1 MKKLYDGMQRF
12 CAAHP
17 RFGIPN
23 LMRVIVIGNVA
34 VYVLMLLTQA
44 NDANA
49 LSFLTFNLNA
59 LLHGEVWRLVTFVFV
74 PAYSSPF
81 ALLISLYFY
90 YWIGSTLERQWGTA
104 KFNLYYI
111 SGALLTV
118 LGVVLAS
125 LITGN
130 PYLTAAGTG
139 YVNLS
144 MFFAFAFLFPD
155 TTVLLFFIL
164 PVKMKWL
171 AYLDGAL
178 FAFDIIKAI
187 GAHNWAGVVLPIVAL
202 LNFAVFIWPEVH
214 YLKERI
220 PMILADKIVSL
231 RKKAGWSQE
240 DLAEKLGV
248 TRQSVS
254 KWEGAQSVPDMDK
267 VVMMS
272 RLFGVSTDFLLK
284 DELEEEA
291 PCAAAQDDDT
301 PLRRVTM
308 GQASAYLALRK
319 AAAPKI
325 AIATALCITS
335 PVTLILLAGM
345 SEVQRF
351 HITENAASGIGLCV
365 LLGLVAL
372 AVSIFLWTSAEAKE
386 YRFLEEEPFETEYG
400 VEGMVRQRQR
410 EYKDTHTRLVTVGVV
425 LCVLAAVPLFA
436 AMCINDGSDLLY
448 IAAVCALLVLV
459 AIGCLALV
467 TAGVYQ
473 GAMEQLLEEGDY
485 TRPQKKHHKL
495 MGTVTMIYWL
505 TATAV
510 FLLYTYGPHG
520 NGQPQYS
527 WIIWAVAGVLY
538 AAVMGIVRIISRSR
552 G

>member
-1 MKKLYDGMQRF
+1 
-12 CAAHP
+12 
-17 RFGIPN
+17 
-23 LMRVIVIGNVA
+23 
-34 VYVLMLLTQA
+34 
-44 NDANA
+44 
-49 LSFLTFNLNA
+49 
-59 LLHGEVWRLVTFVFV
+59 
-74 PAYSSPF
+74 
-81 ALLISLYFY
+81 
-90 YWIGSTLERQWGTA
+90 
-104 KFNLYYI
+104 
-111 SGALLTV
+111 
-118 LGVVLAS
+118 
-125 LITGN
+125 
-130 PYLTAAGTG
+130 
-139 YVNLS
+139 
-144 MFFAFAFLFPD
+144 
-155 TTVLLFFIL
+155 
-164 PVKMKWL
+164 
-171 AYLDGAL
+171 
-178 FAFDIIKAI
+178 
-187 GAHNWAGVVLPIVAL
+187 
-202 LNFAVFIWPEVH
+202 
-214 YLKERI
+214 
-220 PMILADKIVSL
+220 MILADKIVSL

-284 DELEEEA
+284 DELEEET

-301 PLRRVTM
+301 PLRRVSLT
-308 GQASAYLALRK
+308 QASAYLALRK

-325 AIATALCITS
+325 AIATALCIIS
-335 PVTLILLAGM
+335 PVTLILLAAM

-351 HITENAASGIGLCV
+351 HITENAAAGIGLCV
-365 LLGLVAL
+365 LLALVAL
-372 AVSIFLWTSAEAKE
+372 AVSIFLRTGAEAKE

-436 AMCINDGSDLLY
+436 AVCIDGSDLLY
-448 IAAVCALLVLV
+448 VGAVGVLLVLV
-459 AIGCLALV
+459 GIGCLFLV
-467 TAGVYQ
+467 SAGVYSS
-473 GAMEQLLEEGDY
+473 AMEQLLEEGDY
-485 TRPQKKHHKL
+485 ARGQKKHRRVL
-495 MGTVTMIYWL
+495 GTVSTIYWL

-520 NGQPQYS
+520 NGQPRYS

>member
-1 MKKLYDGMQRF
+1 
-12 CAAHP
+12 
-17 RFGIPN
+17 
-23 LMRVIVIGNVA
+23 
-34 VYVLMLLTQA
+34 
-44 NDANA
+44 
-49 LSFLTFNLNA
+49 
-59 LLHGEVWRLVTFVFV
+59 
-74 PAYSSPF
+74 
-81 ALLISLYFY
+81 
-90 YWIGSTLERQWGTA
+90 
-104 KFNLYYI
+104 
-111 SGALLTV
+111 
-118 LGVVLAS
+118 
-125 LITGN
+125 
-130 PYLTAAGTG
+130 
-139 YVNLS
+139 
-144 MFFAFAFLFPD
+144 
-155 TTVLLFFIL
+155 
-164 PVKMKWL
+164 
-171 AYLDGAL
+171 
-178 FAFDIIKAI
+178 
-187 GAHNWAGVVLPIVAL
+187 
-202 LNFAVFIWPEVH
+202 
-214 YLKERI
+214 
-220 PMILADKIVSL
+220 MILADKIVSL

-284 DELEEEA
+284 DELEEET

-301 PLRRVTM
+301 PLRRVSLT
-308 GQASAYLALRK
+308 QASAYLALRK

-325 AIATALCITS
+325 AIATALCIIS

-351 HITENAASGIGLCV
+351 PISGNAAAGIGLCV
-365 LLGLVAL
+365 MLVLLAV
-372 AVSIFLWTSAEAKE
+372 AVSIFLRADADVRD

-436 AMCINDGSDLLY
+436 AMCINGSDLLY

-520 NGQPQYS
+520 NGQPRYS

-538 AAVMGIVRIISRSR
+538 AAVMGIVRHHQPQPRLIMPHNRSL
-552 G
+552 GEK

>member
-1 MKKLYDGMQRF
+1 
-12 CAAHP
+12 
-17 RFGIPN
+17 
-23 LMRVIVIGNVA
+23 
-34 VYVLMLLTQA
+34 
-44 NDANA
+44 
-49 LSFLTFNLNA
+49 
-59 LLHGEVWRLVTFVFV
+59 
-74 PAYSSPF
+74 
-81 ALLISLYFY
+81 
-90 YWIGSTLERQWGTA
+90 
-104 KFNLYYI
+104 
-111 SGALLTV
+111 
-118 LGVVLAS
+118 
-125 LITGN
+125 
-130 PYLTAAGTG
+130 
-139 YVNLS
+139 
-144 MFFAFAFLFPD
+144 
-155 TTVLLFFIL
+155 
-164 PVKMKWL
+164 
-171 AYLDGAL
+171 
-178 FAFDIIKAI
+178 
-187 GAHNWAGVVLPIVAL
+187 
-202 LNFAVFIWPEVH
+202 
-214 YLKERI
+214 
-220 PMILADKIVSL
+220 MILADKIVSL

-240 DLAEKLGV
+240 ELAEQLGV

-267 VVMMS
+267 VVQMS
-272 RLFGVSTDFLLK
+272 RLFGVTTDYLLK
-284 DELEEEA
+284 DELEEET
-291 PCAAAQDDDT
+291 PCAAAQEDDT
-301 PLRRVTM
+301 PLRRVSLT
-308 GQASAYLALRK
+308 QASAYLALRK

-325 AIATALCITS
+325 AIATALCIIS

-351 HITENAASGIGLCV
+351 HITENAAAGIGLCV

-372 AVSIFLWTSAEAKE
+372 AVSIFLRTGAEAKE
-386 YRFLEEEPFETEYG
+386 FRFLEEEPFETEYG

-436 AMCINDGSDLLY
+436 AMCINGSDLLY

-473 GAMEQLLEEGDY
+473 GAMEHLLEEGDY

-520 NGQPQYS
+520 NGQPRYS

>member
-1 MKKLYDGMQRF
+1 
-12 CAAHP
+12 
-17 RFGIPN
+17 
-23 LMRVIVIGNVA
+23 
-34 VYVLMLLTQA
+34 
-44 NDANA
+44 
-49 LSFLTFNLNA
+49 
-59 LLHGEVWRLVTFVFV
+59 
-74 PAYSSPF
+74 
-81 ALLISLYFY
+81 
-90 YWIGSTLERQWGTA
+90 
-104 KFNLYYI
+104 
-111 SGALLTV
+111 
-118 LGVVLAS
+118 
-125 LITGN
+125 
-130 PYLTAAGTG
+130 
-139 YVNLS
+139 
-144 MFFAFAFLFPD
+144 
-155 TTVLLFFIL
+155 
-164 PVKMKWL
+164 
-171 AYLDGAL
+171 
-178 FAFDIIKAI
+178 
-187 GAHNWAGVVLPIVAL
+187 
-202 LNFAVFIWPEVH
+202 
-214 YLKERI
+214 
-220 PMILADKIVSL
+220 MILADKIVSL

-267 VVMMS
+267 VVMIS

-284 DELEEEA
+284 DELEEET

-308 GQASAYLALRK
+308 KQAADYLARRR
-319 AAAPKI
+319 AAAPKV
-325 AIATALCITS
+325 AFAVLLCIVS
-335 PVTLILLAGM
+335 PVTLLLLAAI

-351 HITENAASGIGLCV
+351 PISGNAAAGIGLCV

-372 AVSIFLWTSAEAKE
+372 AVSIFLRADAEAKE

-400 VEGMVRQRQR
+400 VEGMVRQRQQ
-410 EYKDTHTRLVTVGVV
+410 EYKDSHTRLVTVGVV

-436 AMCINDGSDLLY
+436 AMCISGSDLLY
-448 IAAVCALLVLV
+448 ISAVCALLVLV

-520 NGQPQYS
+520 NGQPRYS

>member
-1 MKKLYDGMQRF
+1 
-12 CAAHP
+12 
-17 RFGIPN
+17 
-23 LMRVIVIGNVA
+23 
-34 VYVLMLLTQA
+34 
-44 NDANA
+44 
-49 LSFLTFNLNA
+49 
-59 LLHGEVWRLVTFVFV
+59 
-74 PAYSSPF
+74 
-81 ALLISLYFY
+81 
-90 YWIGSTLERQWGTA
+90 
-104 KFNLYYI
+104 
-111 SGALLTV
+111 
-118 LGVVLAS
+118 
-125 LITGN
+125 
-130 PYLTAAGTG
+130 
-139 YVNLS
+139 
-144 MFFAFAFLFPD
+144 
-155 TTVLLFFIL
+155 
-164 PVKMKWL
+164 
-171 AYLDGAL
+171 
-178 FAFDIIKAI
+178 
-187 GAHNWAGVVLPIVAL
+187 
-202 LNFAVFIWPEVH
+202 
-214 YLKERI
+214 
-220 PMILADKIVSL
+220 MILADKIVSL

-240 DLAEKLGV
+240 ELAEQLGV

-301 PLRRVTM
+301 PLRRVSLT
-308 GQASAYLALRK
+308 QASAYLALRK

-325 AIATALCITS
+325 AVATALCIIS

-351 HITENAASGIGLCV
+351 HISENAASGIGLCV
-365 LLGLVAL
+365 LLALVAL
-372 AVSIFLWTSAEAKE
+372 AVSIFLRTGAEAKE

-436 AMCINDGSDLLY
+436 AMCINGSDLLY

-520 NGQPQYS
+520 NGQPRYS

>member
-1 MKKLYDGMQRF
+1 
-12 CAAHP
+12 
-17 RFGIPN
+17 
-23 LMRVIVIGNVA
+23 
-34 VYVLMLLTQA
+34 
-44 NDANA
+44 
-49 LSFLTFNLNA
+49 
-59 LLHGEVWRLVTFVFV
+59 
-74 PAYSSPF
+74 
-81 ALLISLYFY
+81 
-90 YWIGSTLERQWGTA
+90 
-104 KFNLYYI
+104 
-111 SGALLTV
+111 
-118 LGVVLAS
+118 
-125 LITGN
+125 
-130 PYLTAAGTG
+130 
-139 YVNLS
+139 
-144 MFFAFAFLFPD
+144 
-155 TTVLLFFIL
+155 
-164 PVKMKWL
+164 
-171 AYLDGAL
+171 
-178 FAFDIIKAI
+178 
-187 GAHNWAGVVLPIVAL
+187 
-202 LNFAVFIWPEVH
+202 
-214 YLKERI
+214 
-220 PMILADKIVSL
+220 MILADKIVSL

-284 DELEEEA
+284 DELEEET

-301 PLRRVTM
+301 PLRRVSLT
-308 GQASAYLALRK
+308 QASAYLALRK

-325 AIATALCITS
+325 AVATALCIIS

-351 HITENAASGIGLCV
+351 HITENTASGIGLCV
-365 LLGLVAL
+365 LLALVAL
-372 AVSIFLWTSAEAKE
+372 AVSIFLRTGAEAKE
-386 YRFLEEEPFETEYG
+386 FRFLEEEPFETEYG
-400 VEGMVRQRQR
+400 VEGMVRQRQQ

-436 AMCINDGSDLLY
+436 AMCINGSDLLY

-520 NGQPQYS
+520 NGQPRYS

>member
-1 MKKLYDGMQRF
+1 
-12 CAAHP
+12 
-17 RFGIPN
+17 
-23 LMRVIVIGNVA
+23 
-34 VYVLMLLTQA
+34 
-44 NDANA
+44 
-49 LSFLTFNLNA
+49 
-59 LLHGEVWRLVTFVFV
+59 
-74 PAYSSPF
+74 
-81 ALLISLYFY
+81 
-90 YWIGSTLERQWGTA
+90 
-104 KFNLYYI
+104 
-111 SGALLTV
+111 
-118 LGVVLAS
+118 
-125 LITGN
+125 
-130 PYLTAAGTG
+130 
-139 YVNLS
+139 
-144 MFFAFAFLFPD
+144 
-155 TTVLLFFIL
+155 
-164 PVKMKWL
+164 
-171 AYLDGAL
+171 
-178 FAFDIIKAI
+178 
-187 GAHNWAGVVLPIVAL
+187 
-202 LNFAVFIWPEVH
+202 
-214 YLKERI
+214 
-220 PMILADKIVSL
+220 MILADKIVSL

-240 DLAEKLGV
+240 ELAEQLGV

-267 VVMMS
+267 VVQMS
-272 RLFGVSTDFLLK
+272 RLFGVTTDYLLK
-284 DELEEEA
+284 DEIEEQ
-291 PCAAAQDDDT
+291 AAALVEES

-308 GQASAYLALRK
+308 GQAADYLARRR

-351 HITENAASGIGLCV
+351 HISENAASGIGLCV
-365 LLGLVAL
+365 LLALVAL
-372 AVSIFLWTSAEAKE
+372 AVSIFLRTGAEAKE

-520 NGQPQYS
+520 NGQPRYS

>member
-1 MKKLYDGMQRF
+1 
-12 CAAHP
+12 
-17 RFGIPN
+17 
-23 LMRVIVIGNVA
+23 
-34 VYVLMLLTQA
+34 
-44 NDANA
+44 
-49 LSFLTFNLNA
+49 
-59 LLHGEVWRLVTFVFV
+59 
-74 PAYSSPF
+74 
-81 ALLISLYFY
+81 
-90 YWIGSTLERQWGTA
+90 
-104 KFNLYYI
+104 
-111 SGALLTV
+111 
-118 LGVVLAS
+118 
-125 LITGN
+125 
-130 PYLTAAGTG
+130 
-139 YVNLS
+139 
-144 MFFAFAFLFPD
+144 
-155 TTVLLFFIL
+155 
-164 PVKMKWL
+164 
-171 AYLDGAL
+171 
-178 FAFDIIKAI
+178 
-187 GAHNWAGVVLPIVAL
+187 
-202 LNFAVFIWPEVH
+202 
-214 YLKERI
+214 
-220 PMILADKIVSL
+220 MILADKIVSL

-240 DLAEKLGV
+240 ELAEQLGV

-284 DELEEEA
+284 DELEEET

-301 PLRRVTM
+301 PLRRVSLT
-308 GQASAYLALRK
+308 QASAYLALRK

-351 HITENAASGIGLCV
+351 HISENAAAGIGLCV

-372 AVSIFLWTSAEAKE
+372 AVSIFLRTSTEAKE
-386 YRFLEEEPFETEYG
+386 YRFLKEEPFETEYG
-400 VEGMVRQRQR
+400 VEGMVRQRQQ

-436 AMCINDGSDLLY
+436 AMCINGSDLLY

-473 GAMEQLLEEGDY
+473 GAMEQLLEEGNY

-520 NGQPQYS
+520 NGQPRYS

>member
-1 MKKLYDGMQRF
+1 
-12 CAAHP
+12 
-17 RFGIPN
+17 
-23 LMRVIVIGNVA
+23 
-34 VYVLMLLTQA
+34 
-44 NDANA
+44 
-49 LSFLTFNLNA
+49 
-59 LLHGEVWRLVTFVFV
+59 
-74 PAYSSPF
+74 
-81 ALLISLYFY
+81 
-90 YWIGSTLERQWGTA
+90 
-104 KFNLYYI
+104 
-111 SGALLTV
+111 
-118 LGVVLAS
+118 
-125 LITGN
+125 
-130 PYLTAAGTG
+130 
-139 YVNLS
+139 
-144 MFFAFAFLFPD
+144 
-155 TTVLLFFIL
+155 
-164 PVKMKWL
+164 
-171 AYLDGAL
+171 
-178 FAFDIIKAI
+178 
-187 GAHNWAGVVLPIVAL
+187 
-202 LNFAVFIWPEVH
+202 
-214 YLKERI
+214 
-220 PMILADKIVSL
+220 MILADKIVSL

-240 DLAEKLGV
+240 DLAENLGV

-284 DELEEEA
+284 DELEEET
-291 PCAAAQDDDT
+291 PCAAAQEDDT
-301 PLRRVTM
+301 PLRRVSLT
-308 GQASAYLALRK
+308 QASAYLALRK

-325 AIATALCITS
+325 AIATALCIIS

-372 AVSIFLWTSAEAKE
+372 AVSIFLRTSAEAKE

-410 EYKDTHTRLVTVGVV
+410 EYKDTRTRYTTIGAV
-425 LCVLAAVPLFA
+425 LYVLAAAPLFA
-436 AMCINDGSDLLY
+436 AVCIDGSDLLY
-448 IAAVCALLVLV
+448 VGAVGVLLVLV
-459 AIGCLALV
+459 GIGCLFLV
-467 TAGVYQ
+467 SAGVYSS
-473 GAMEQLLEEGDY
+473 AMERLLEEGDY
-485 TRPQKKHHKL
+485 ARPQKKHHKL

-520 NGQPQYS
+520 NGQPRYS

>member
-1 MKKLYDGMQRF
+1 
-12 CAAHP
+12 
-17 RFGIPN
+17 
-23 LMRVIVIGNVA
+23 
-34 VYVLMLLTQA
+34 
-44 NDANA
+44 
-49 LSFLTFNLNA
+49 
-59 LLHGEVWRLVTFVFV
+59 
-74 PAYSSPF
+74 
-81 ALLISLYFY
+81 
-90 YWIGSTLERQWGTA
+90 
-104 KFNLYYI
+104 
-111 SGALLTV
+111 
-118 LGVVLAS
+118 
-125 LITGN
+125 
-130 PYLTAAGTG
+130 
-139 YVNLS
+139 
-144 MFFAFAFLFPD
+144 
-155 TTVLLFFIL
+155 
-164 PVKMKWL
+164 
-171 AYLDGAL
+171 
-178 FAFDIIKAI
+178 
-187 GAHNWAGVVLPIVAL
+187 
-202 LNFAVFIWPEVH
+202 
-214 YLKERI
+214 
-220 PMILADKIVSL
+220 MILADKIVSL

-284 DELEEEA
+284 DELEEET

-301 PLRRVTM
+301 PLRRVSLT
-308 GQASAYLALRK
+308 QASAYLALRK

-325 AIATALCITS
+325 AVATALCIIS

-351 HITENAASGIGLCV
+351 HISENAAAGIGLCV

-372 AVSIFLWTSAEAKE
+372 AVSIFLRTGAEAKE

-436 AMCINDGSDLLY
+436 AMCINGSDLLY

-473 GAMEQLLEEGDY
+473 GAMERLLEEGDY

-520 NGQPQYS
+520 NGQPRYS

>member
-1 MKKLYDGMQRF
+1 
-12 CAAHP
+12 
-17 RFGIPN
+17 
-23 LMRVIVIGNVA
+23 
-34 VYVLMLLTQA
+34 
-44 NDANA
+44 
-49 LSFLTFNLNA
+49 
-59 LLHGEVWRLVTFVFV
+59 
-74 PAYSSPF
+74 
-81 ALLISLYFY
+81 
-90 YWIGSTLERQWGTA
+90 
-104 KFNLYYI
+104 
-111 SGALLTV
+111 
-118 LGVVLAS
+118 
-125 LITGN
+125 
-130 PYLTAAGTG
+130 
-139 YVNLS
+139 
-144 MFFAFAFLFPD
+144 
-155 TTVLLFFIL
+155 
-164 PVKMKWL
+164 
-171 AYLDGAL
+171 
-178 FAFDIIKAI
+178 
-187 GAHNWAGVVLPIVAL
+187 
-202 LNFAVFIWPEVH
+202 
-214 YLKERI
+214 
-220 PMILADKIVSL
+220 MILADKIVSL

-291 PCAAAQDDDT
+291 PCAAAQEDDT
-301 PLRRVTM
+301 PLRRVSLT
-308 GQASAYLALRK
+308 QASAYLALRK

-351 HITENAASGIGLCV
+351 PISGNAAAGIGLCV
-365 LLGLVAL
+365 MLVLLAV
-372 AVSIFLWTSAEAKE
+372 AVSIFLRTDADVRD

-436 AMCINDGSDLLY
+436 AMCINGSDLLY

-520 NGQPQYS
+520 NGQPRYS

>member
-1 MKKLYDGMQRF
+1 
-12 CAAHP
+12 
-17 RFGIPN
+17 
-23 LMRVIVIGNVA
+23 
-34 VYVLMLLTQA
+34 
-44 NDANA
+44 
-49 LSFLTFNLNA
+49 
-59 LLHGEVWRLVTFVFV
+59 
-74 PAYSSPF
+74 
-81 ALLISLYFY
+81 
-90 YWIGSTLERQWGTA
+90 
-104 KFNLYYI
+104 
-111 SGALLTV
+111 
-118 LGVVLAS
+118 
-125 LITGN
+125 
-130 PYLTAAGTG
+130 
-139 YVNLS
+139 
-144 MFFAFAFLFPD
+144 
-155 TTVLLFFIL
+155 
-164 PVKMKWL
+164 
-171 AYLDGAL
+171 
-178 FAFDIIKAI
+178 
-187 GAHNWAGVVLPIVAL
+187 
-202 LNFAVFIWPEVH
+202 
-214 YLKERI
+214 
-220 PMILADKIVSL
+220 MILADKIVSL

-291 PCAAAQDDDT
+291 PCAAAQEDDT
-301 PLRRVTM
+301 PLRRVSLT
-308 GQASAYLALRK
+308 QASAYLALRK

-325 AIATALCITS
+325 AVATALCIIS

-365 LLGLVAL
+365 LLALVAL
-372 AVSIFLWTSAEAKE
+372 AVSIFLRTGAEAKE
-386 YRFLEEEPFETEYG
+386 FRFLEEEPFETEYG

-436 AMCINDGSDLLY
+436 AMCINGSDLLY

-520 NGQPQYS
+520 NGQPRYS